1 MIDFF
6 YSLDKAV
13 FLFCNRQLS
22 NPVFDVFMPLL
33 TDLNKF
39 WYGQMMFG
47 GSWLLLMFL
56 GGKKGRIIGLLLIP
70 LIVVS
75 DQLSSSVIKNFVQ
88 RSRPCW
94 EEVGLTTG
102 SGLKLL
108 IECGGGYS
116 FPSSHA
122 VNNFAVAT
130 FLSNYY
136 KKWTAL
142 LFSFASLVAFSRIY
156 VGVHYPSDVI
166 GGACIGFFVAALCI
180 LAWNAVEKRYPKLSI
195 RGGEVH

>member
-6 YSLDKAV
+6 YSLDKTI

-22 NPVFDVFMPLL
+22 NPVFDIFMPFL

-39 WYGQMMFG
+39 WYGKIIFG
-47 GSWLLLMFL
+47 ISWLLLMIY

-70 LIVVS
+70 LVAVS
-75 DQLSSSVIKNFVQ
+75 DQLSSSVIKNFVH

-94 EEVGLTTG
+94 EEAGLTNG

-136 KKWTAL
+136 RKWTAL
-142 LFSFASLVAFSRIY
+142 LFSFASLVAFSRVY

-166 GGACIGFFVAALCI
+166 GGACIGFFIAVLCI
-180 LAWNAVEKRYPKLSI
+180 AAWNVMEKKFPKLSI
-195 RGGEVH
+195 REGEVH